1 LNITGI
7 LIAIV
12 ILMVVILIAA
22 EIRKLNRIIYV
33 VKPLS
38 TLLVIAVAVL
48 GLGAAAAETTYVWLV
63 IIGLLFSLGGDVALM
78 PPDSNSKFRIGL
90 LLFLSAHI
98 IYIAAFW
105 FLGSFVLTDIISAVI
120 LTVVA
125 LAFYRLIRRNLG
137 AMKIPVIIYM
147 AVICLM
153 VNRALSTRVPLI
165 IVGALLF
172 FVSDMLLALNRF
184 FKKWK
189 YERISL
195 AFYYGGQFLIAL
207 STSAIRG
214 VQ

>member
-1 LNITGI
+1 
-7 LIAIV
+7 
-12 ILMVVILIAA
+12 MVVILIAV
-22 EIRKLNRIIYV
+22 EVRKLNRIIYV

-38 TLLVIAVAVL
+38 TLLVITAAAL
-48 GLGAAAAETTYVWLV
+48 GLSAAAADNTYVWLV

-147 AVICLM
+147 IIICLM
-153 VNRALSTRVPLI
+153 VNRALSTRIPLI
-165 IVGALLF
+165 IVGAILF

-207 STSAIRG
+207 STSAIWG